1 MLKIFHFTTA
11 ISLAIAVLPE
21 IAFSQPLF
29 VKLDYRIVPKSDTD
43 MLVCYMHT
51 EDGRTLDLG
60 NLCKKPSEESDN
72 RSSNVS
78 AEQCYFLD
86 ANGRPCTTAANNN
99 QNTQP
104 RNSAQRNKV
113 TMP

>member
-1 MLKIFHFTTA
+1 MLKFFYLTTA
-11 ISLAIAVLPE
+11 VSVVITLLPK
-21 IAFSQPLF
+21 IAFSTPLL
-29 VKLDYRIVPKSDTD
+29 VKVDYRIVPKSDTD

-60 NLCKKPSEESDN
+60 SLCKKPSQESDN

-86 ANGRPCTTAANNN
+86 ADGRPCATAASNS
-99 QNTQP
+99 QARQS
-104 RNSAQRNKV
+104 RNSTQKN
-113 TMP
+113 

>member
-1 MLKIFHFTTA
+1 MLKFFYLTTA
-11 ISLAIAVLPE
+11 VSVVITLLPK
-21 IAFSQPLF
+21 IAFSTPFL
-29 VKLDYRIVPKSDTD
+29 VKVDYRIVPKSDTD

-60 NLCKKPSEESDN
+60 SLCKKPSQESDN

-86 ANGRPCTTAANNN
+86 ADGRPCTTAANNN
-99 QNTQP
+99 QNTPP

>member
-1 MLKIFHFTTA
+1 MLKIFHLTTA
-11 ISLAIAVLPE
+11 VSLAIAVLPE

-60 NLCKKPSEESDN
+60 NLCKKSSEESDN
-72 RSSNVS
+72 RSSNIS

-86 ANGRPCTTAANNN
+86 ADGRPCATAASNS
-99 QNTQP
+99 QARQS
-104 RNSAQRNKV
+104 RNSTQKN
-113 TMP
+113 

>member
-1 MLKIFHFTTA
+1 MLKIFHLTTA
-11 ISLAIAVLPE
+11 VSLAIVVLPE

-86 ANGRPCTTAANNN
+86 ADGRPCATAASNS
-99 QNTQP
+99 QARQS
-104 RNSAQRNKV
+104 RNSTQKN
-113 TMP
+113 

>member
-1 MLKIFHFTTA
+1 MLKFFHLTTA
-11 ISLAIAVLPE
+11 VSLGIALLPE
-21 IAFSQPLF
+21 IAFSNPLF

-60 NLCKKPSEESDN
+60 SLCKKQPEASDN
-72 RSSNVS
+72 RSNNVS

-86 ANGRPCTTAANNN
+86 ADGRPCVTASNS
-99 QNTQP
+99 QDRQS
-104 RNSAQRNKV
+104 RNSTQKNKA
-113 TMP
+113 TTP